1 MAQLEDKFWHVKD
14 SARKVADAVIL
25 ENPQLNVFKNQILRY
40 ISNLDTLSPT
50 CITKKMK
57 QVLKLVNRI
66 RPEEQHAFWEREI
79 AGITSKK
86 KDHPV
91 FGKMGIRKTA
101 VNVYAEAYKKFAM
114 KYISEKF
121 KKGEVIAEI
130 EDQDPEKNSFRPVQ
144 PNGFL
149 KKLTEEFRR
158 AHPVEVELLSQYVRR
173 PERPVRRLTLGNLM
187 KMFCIERDILRQ
199 VDCLQLLSDAANSI
213 LENSA
218 DLSGPSA
225 APRSRGS
232 DAESEDA
239 SSGGGGGPT
248 AEEVDAAWTTT
259 QTEQYSSPRSPADRW
274 GTAATG
280 GGGPCADN
288 GGTDA
293 AGGAGGSAACAGG
306 GVGGG
311 RPDAGGDQSFAASS
325 SGMTMTPLL
334 RISRCRAESCSQG
347 GAHLPAP
354 PRPPR
359 RSRPCPPTGGG
370 RRRRAA
376 AVSAETRGGGA
387 CPRAGGRRRMGGPVP
402 AQTTAGPTPLVAQAA
417 APPARAAA

>member
-1 MAQLEDKFWHVKD
+1 
-14 SARKVADAVIL
+14 
-25 ENPQLNVFKNQILRY
+25 
-40 ISNLDTLSPT
+40 
-50 CITKKMK
+50 
-57 QVLKLVNRI
+57 
-66 RPEEQHAFWEREI
+66 
-79 AGITSKK
+79 
-86 KDHPV
+86 
-91 FGKMGIRKTA
+91 MGIRKTA

-130 EDQDPEKNSFRPVQ
+130 EDQDPEKKFFRPVQ
-144 PNGFL
+144 PNCFL
-149 KKLTEEFRR
+149 KKLTEEFGR
-158 AHPVEVELLSQYVRR
+158 AHPAEAGLLRLYITR
-173 PERPVRRLTLGNLM
+173 PDRPVRDFTLVNLM
-187 KMFCIERDILRQ
+187 KMFRIERDILRQ
-199 VDCLQLLSDAANSI
+199 VDSLQILSDAANSI

-306 GVGGG
+306 GVGGA

-334 RISRCRAESCSQG
+334 RISRCRAESCSG
-347 GAHLPAP
+347 RVF
-354 PRPPR
+354 RP
-359 RSRPCPPTGGG
+359 G
-370 RRRRAA
+370 RRI
-376 AVSAETRGGGA
+376 
-387 CPRAGGRRRMGGPVP
+387 
-402 AQTTAGPTPLVAQAA
+402 
-417 APPARAAA
+417 